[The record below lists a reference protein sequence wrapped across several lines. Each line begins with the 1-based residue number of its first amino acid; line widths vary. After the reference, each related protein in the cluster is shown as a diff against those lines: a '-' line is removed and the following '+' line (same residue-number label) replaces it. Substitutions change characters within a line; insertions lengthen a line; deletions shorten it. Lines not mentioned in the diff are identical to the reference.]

1 MSTYHVTCNVL
12 TDMEDMKARLLREKI
27 EELFFFF
34 NKKITA
40 KDYIIGYLY
49 LLLANFAL
57 ITDRIPIMI
66 E

>member
-12 TDMEDMKARLLREKI
+12 TDMEGMKARLLREKI
-27 EELFFFF
+27 EELFFF

-49 LLLANFAL
+49 LLLANFVL
-57 ITDRIPIMI
+57 MMDRIPIMI